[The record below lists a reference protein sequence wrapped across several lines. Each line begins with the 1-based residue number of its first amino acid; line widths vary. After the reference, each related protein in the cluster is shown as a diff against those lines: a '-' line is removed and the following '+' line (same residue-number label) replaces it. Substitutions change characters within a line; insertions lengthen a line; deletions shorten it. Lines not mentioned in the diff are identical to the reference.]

1 MKILKWLNKNFEEVV
16 MVAILVMMTVIMG
29 VQVCARYLFN
39 YSLSWTEE
47 LTRYLFV
54 WAGFLSVS
62 YCTVKCISIKIE
74 QLVAKLS
81 PRKKAFVKMINHTFE
96 FIFFGYMIPFAWSYL
111 QTSIAS
117 GQTSAAMQMPMYV
130 VQAAPFVCFL
140 IVEFRVGQRWWIEM
154 QRVRGRE
161 EA

>member
-1 MKILKWLNKNFEEVV
+1 MRIVKWLNKNFEEVV
-16 MVAILVMMTVIMG
+16 MVTILILMTVIMG
-29 VQVCARYLFN
+29 IQVCARYLFN
-39 YSLSWTEE
+39 FSLSWTEE
-47 LTRYLFV
+47 VTRYLFV

-81 PRKKAFVKMINHTFE
+81 PRKKALVKMINHTFE

-111 QTSIAS
+111 QSCIES
-117 GQTSAAMQMPMYV
+117 GQLSAACEMPMYL
-130 VQAAPFVCFL
+130 VQSAPFICFI
-140 IVEFRVGQRWWIEM
+140 IVEIRVAQRWWIEL

-161 EA
+161 E

>member
-1 MKILKWLNKNFEEVV
+1 MKLLRWLNKNFEEVV
-16 MVAILVMMTVIMG
+16 MVAILLLMTVIMG

-81 PRKKAFVKMINHTFE
+81 SRKKALVKMINHTFE
-96 FIFFGYMIPFAWSYL
+96 FVFFAYMIPFAWKYL
-111 QTSIAS
+111 QTSIES
-117 GQTSAAMQMPMYV
+117 GQKSAACEMPMYL
-130 VQAAPFVCFL
+130 VQAAPFVCFI
-140 IVEFRVGQRWWIEM
+140 IVIFRVAQRWWIEL
-154 QRVRGRE
+154 QRVRGK

>member
-1 MKILKWLNKNFEEVV
+1 MKVLKWLNKNFEEVV
-16 MVAILVMMTVIMG
+16 MVAILVLMTVIMG
-29 VQVCARYLFN
+29 VQVVARYLFN

-47 LTRYLFV
+47 ITRYLFV

-81 PRKKAFVKMINHTFE
+81 PRKKALVKVMNHTCE
-96 FIFFGYMIPFAWSYL
+96 FVFFAYMIPFAWKYL

-117 GQTSAAMQMPMYV
+117 GQTSAACEMPMYV

-140 IVEFRVGQRWWIEM
+140 IVIFRVVQRWWIEL
-154 QRVRGRE
+154 QRVRGK
-161 EA
+161 AV